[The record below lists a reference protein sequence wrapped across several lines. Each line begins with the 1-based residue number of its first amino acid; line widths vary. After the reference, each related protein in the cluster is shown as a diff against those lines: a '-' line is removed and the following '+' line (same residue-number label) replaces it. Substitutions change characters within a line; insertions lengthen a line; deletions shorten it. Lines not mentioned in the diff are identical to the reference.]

1 MLRVNAGLLP
11 IVGKNNRDLGME
23 WFSKK
28 EG

>member
-1 MLRVNAGLLP
+1 MLRVNARLLL
-11 IVGKNNRDLGME
+11 IVGKNSRDLGME